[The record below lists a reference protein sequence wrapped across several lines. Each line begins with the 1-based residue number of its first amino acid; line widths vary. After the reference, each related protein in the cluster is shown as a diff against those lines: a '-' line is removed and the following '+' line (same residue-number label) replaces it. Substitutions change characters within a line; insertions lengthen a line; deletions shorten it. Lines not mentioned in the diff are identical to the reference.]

1 MQAETT
7 FYFVVWCSRVRL
19 VLNRRIV
26 KITAVQQRF
35 SDSSD
40 SPTSVSRLYDSCDF
54 TTPVQ
59 RISWNSTIRFF
70 RLYES
75 PIIRFLRFYDSCY
88 DSCDFTTPV
97 QRISDYAILPIVRIS
112 DYTILQI
119 LRLLFNESLIL
130 PIVRFFLFSDF
141 CFTILRFFPIIR
153 FFRFLRLCFTILRQS
168 LFTITRVFI
177 YVTSISIMS
186 TGILTPNT

>member
-75 PIIRFLRFYDSCY
+75 PIIRFFRFYDSCY

-97 QRISDYAILPIVRIS
+97 TILAIL
-112 DYTILQI
+112 Q
-119 LRLLFNESLIL
+119 LLFNES
-130 PIVRFFLFSDF
+130 PIMRFFRLYES
-141 CFTILRFFPIIR
+141 PIIR
-153 FFRFLRLCFTILRQS
+153 FFRFYDSC
-168 LFTITRVFI
+168 
-177 YVTSISIMS
+177 S
-186 TGILTPNT
+186 TNL